1 MTDTGGRVT
10 LDRRQRGDVGFTLA
24 EAMTVVAVL
33 AMLCFIVIASY
44 SFAGETTRR
53 IACTSNQRIL
63 ENAVPTY
70 EAEHGGRPPASL
82 SELAPYVPKRED
94 IDRCASD
101 PGLLLDYD
109 PFTGDVTCRIHPTP

>member
-10 LDRRQRGDVGFTLA
+10 LDRRQTRDAGFTLT

-53 IACTSNQRIL
+53 IACTSNQRML

-70 EAEHGGRPPASL
+70 QAEHGGRPPATL
-82 SELAPYVPKRED
+82 SDLAPFVARRAD

-101 PGLLLDYD
+101 PDLLLEYD
-109 PFTGDVTCRIHPTP
+109 PSTGDVTCRIHPTP